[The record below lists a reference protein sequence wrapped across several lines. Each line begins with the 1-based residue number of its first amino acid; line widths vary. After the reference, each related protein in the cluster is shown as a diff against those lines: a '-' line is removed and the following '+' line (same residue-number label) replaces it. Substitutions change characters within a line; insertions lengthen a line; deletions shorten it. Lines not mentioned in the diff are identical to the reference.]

1 MYLSCVKVT
10 VYADNWREESIAGTP
25 ILFVYNQVYGL
36 QVVNRVKKKLFVLPC
51 EFMRLALLYTL

>member
-10 VYADNWREESIAGTP
+10 VYADNWRGEGIIAF
-25 ILFVYNQVYGL
+25 LFVYNQVYGL

>member
-1 MYLSCVKVT
+1 MYLSCVKVG
-10 VYADNWREESIAGTP
+10 EEGIAGTP

-51 EFMRLALLYTL
+51 ESMRLLPLLINVSF